1 MVTASCQSFGARLA
15 TEAGQ
20 AVIQFAQGL
29 GLKRLVA
36 VIHPQ
41 NEGSK
46 LVATKLGFGLEGKT
60 ELSLLENQDLLLFS
74 RTI

>member
-1 MVTASCQSFGARLA
+1 
-15 TEAGQ
+15 
-20 AVIQFAQGL
+20 
-29 GLKRLVA
+29 VA